1 MHYTL
6 CFFLRLV
13 CQPVNEPRGEETQCN
28 AQHKAAQ
35 HIGGE
40 VHIQVQPGKGDE
52 SRQHQRGDAQL
63 PVLQPERKGCRK
75 SRGRVPGGEGVPVGT
90 LDQNGDRRVHV
101 AGAGPGEQRLEDAVP
116 GHQIQYQRRGHG
128 APGLAGAAEQQ
139 QKQRERDPELTVLTG
154 VVEKDGQRIQHRVVE
169 LLQPVQ
175 KCEFKRHKEPPVCW
189 FYGNTSSG
197 PPQPG
202 RQKTGVQK

>member
-1 MHYTL
+1 M
-6 CFFLRLV
+6 
-13 CQPVNEPRGEETQCN
+13 
-28 AQHKAAQ
+28 
-35 HIGGE
+35 
-40 VHIQVQPGKGDE
+40 
-52 SRQHQRGDAQL
+52 
-63 PVLQPERKGCRK
+63 
-75 SRGRVPGGEGVPVGT
+75 GT

-139 QKQRERDPELTVLTG
+139 QKQRERDPDLTVLTG

-189 FYGNTSSG
+189 FYGNTSSD